1 MLRNN
6 FVTQNKNKNRITR
19 VRGVW
24 FIEKYQIILYIYF
37 LWWVFGI
44 IFIFG
49 LGVDKLKDWNNFQ
62 FFMFQLISFLPLSII
77 GLAWIILLVF
87 LFFKPKLINNKKI
100 AISLFSLYGIS
111 SLFFYVM
118 DFYLLTIIIMTKD
131 YILISSFVFFFALY
145 ALVNITFFIQL
156 SFYRFKKIQ
165 IDLEK
170 TPNYSFKVVDINY
183 FVEPNTKIKLHSSRF
198 DYWQKNEIVSQ
209 ELKIK
214 FLGSKRGI
222 YFFEYDNKQYPIFT
236 YSIFYF
242 LLNKFDKDTINQA
255 ITNVII
261 NSK

>member
-1 MLRNN
+1 ML
-6 FVTQNKNKNRITR
+6 KNRNGNPVTR
-19 VRGVW
+19 SGIIRFV
-24 FIEKYQIILYIYF
+24 EKYQVVLYIF
-37 LWWVFGI
+37 LFVWI
-44 IFIFG
+44 IDILFIFG
-49 LGVDKLKDWNNFQ
+49 VGVKLKHWNNFQ
-62 FFMFQLISFLPLSII
+62 FFVFQYTSFLTLFII
-77 GLAWIILLVF
+77 GFAWIILLVF
-87 LFFKPKLINNKKI
+87 LFFKSKLTNNKKI
-100 AISLFSLYGIS
+100 VILLFSMYGIS
-111 SLFFYVM
+111 SLFFYIM
-118 DFYLLTIIIMTKD
+118 DFYLLTIIIMADNYT
-131 YILISSFVFFFALY
+131 LISLFISLFAWY
-145 ALVNITFFIQL
+145 TVANINFFIPIT
-156 SFYRFKKIQ
+156 FYRFKKIQ

-198 DYWQKNEIVSQ
+198 DYWQKNEIISQ

-222 YFFEYDNKQYPIFT
+222 YFFEYDNKQYPVFT